1 MRKEEEARLYTIAAF
16 LLGYVLIDNLTSTE
30 QNALGNWLMLVS
42 QTLCTNGSYN
52 FNKEWNDHLS
62 GEHPDI
68 RTMMNIMRDSID
80 KVGKIIK

>member
-52 FNKEWNDHLS
+52 FNKEWSNHLS

-68 RTMMNIMRDSID
+68 RNMMNIMRDSID